1 MKIKRF
7 EDIIAWQKAR
17 ELNINVFSI
26 FAQHKNYGFRDQ
38 ILRASLSIMNN
49 IAEGFERQT
58 NKEFIQFLYIS
69 KGSAAEVRSMLY
81 LAKDF
86 NYISE
91 NKFNELYDRVVE
103 ITKLISGFIKS
114 L

>member
-1 MKIKRF
+1 
-7 EDIIAWQKAR
+7 
-17 ELNINVFSI
+17 
-26 FAQHKNYGFRDQ
+26 
-38 ILRASLSIMNN
+38 MNN

-86 NYISE
+86 NYIDVD
-91 NKFNELYDRVVE
+91 KFNELYGSVLE